1 MTLQVAGN
9 KRQPWELH
17 SVSFGLPQGQQD
29 TFPGPQ
35 SFPEAGA
42 FFHSDSRGPTEGV
55 PMTVFIYVDTSKR
68 SETAIISRSSTARQ
82 PRKPGLTSTTRKAWL
97 SNTR

>member
-42 FFHSDSRGPTEGV
+42 FFIQRKSLATGRALDKYLHVLKSRRL
-55 PMTVFIYVDTSKR
+55 KR
-68 SETAIISRSSTARQ
+68 
-82 PRKPGLTSTTRKAWL
+82 TRRAESVHFFTL
-97 SNTR
+97 ERRFRPV